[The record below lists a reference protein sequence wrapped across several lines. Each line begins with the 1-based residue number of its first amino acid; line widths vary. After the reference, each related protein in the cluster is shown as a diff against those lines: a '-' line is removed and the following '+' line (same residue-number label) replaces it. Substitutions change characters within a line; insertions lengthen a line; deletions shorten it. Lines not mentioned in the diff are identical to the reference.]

1 MVAAVCEV
9 SAAIHLGE
17 KKAYSKGKPWENAE
31 RLRSSLALYVAV
43 DSGNIVRGGERAR
56 AGERRIDCRLEGGGE
71 PRHGGDGRKE
81 RQERVKLER
90 TA

>member
-1 MVAAVCEV
+1 MVAAVCGMSV
-9 SAAIHLGE
+9 AIHIGE

-43 DSGNIVRGGERAR
+43 DSGDIVWGGERAR

-81 RQERVKLER
+81 RQKTAKMER